1 MPRCFLGIEEEL
13 ASRQPWVEEAQLAE
27 ICAAQE
33 LGGLQDGPS
42 AFSISVHWTRGDHC
56 GSAET
61 ERQP

>member
-42 AFSISVHWTRGDHC
+42 AFSIYFSSLD
-56 GSAET
+56 
-61 ERQP
+61 